1 MLLLVN
7 NLMDIQKY
15 EAGKTV
21 LQKTCFNFSAFIQ
34 EMYHSF
40 ESVAN
45 NREITFTLENELPDS
60 YRVCFDEAEIE
71 KIFFNLLSNAFKF
84 TPSEGHIT
92 LRVSTV
98 SQAECEL
105 LPNFPSQYNSILV
118 EGKYLFIEVIDT
130 GKGISD
136 QEAEKIFEPFY
147 RSQEDIHRQISG
159 TGIGLSLTRSII
171 LQHNG
176 CIWTVSSEEKGTH
189 FMFILPDTEEQE
201 VTISEEPVL
210 SKSAEISKKFNLLVE
225 ETENKNKQTIL
236 LVDDNQEVLQYL
248 EQQLSLDYVILKAF
262 NGKEALTIIEE
273 SFPHIVVSDVMMP
286 EMNGLELC
294 KRIKENQNYCHIPV
308 ILLTAKSM
316 VSQIEEG
323 LEAGADDYIVKPFQ
337 VSLLKA
343 RIRNI
348 LSLREKMKT
357 IYGESLSLKQLG
369 VEEPKENNDFL
380 KQYID
385 IVKANISNPE
395 LDVSVIYEALNM
407 SRTNF
412 YRKVKAVTG
421 LSPIELIK
429 NIRLEAGAKLLKES
443 DMNISEIA
451 QHVGFSSRSY
461 FARSFKAVYGMSPT
475 EYQETESQNSSK

>member
-1 MLLLVN
+1 
-7 NLMDIQKY
+7 
-15 EAGKTV
+15 
-21 LQKTCFNFSAFIQ
+21 
-34 EMYHSF
+34 MYHSF
-40 ESVAN
+40 ESVAG
-45 NREITFTLENELPDS
+45 NREIRFTLDNELPET
-60 YRVCFDEAEIE
+60 YQVCFDEAEIE

-84 TPSEGHIT
+84 TPSEGQVTI
-92 LRVSTV
+92 RVSTIT
-98 SQAECEL
+98 QAECEL
-105 LPNFPSQYNSILV
+105 LPHFPAQYSSILV
-118 EGKYLFIEVIDT
+118 EARYLFIEVADT
-130 GKGISD
+130 GKGFSE

-176 CIWTVSSEEKGTH
+176 CIWTESSEAEGTR
-189 FMFILPDTEEQE
+189 FLFLLPDTEKQE
-201 VTISEEPVL
+201 EGQDESPVL
-210 SKSAEISKKFNLLVE
+210 SKSAEISKKFDLLVE
-225 ETENKNKQTIL
+225 ETRNKNKQTIL
-236 LVDDNQEVLQYL
+236 LADDNQEVLQYL
-248 EQQLSLDYVILKAF
+248 EQQLCLDYVVVKAF
-262 NGKEALTIIEE
+262 NGKEALAMIEE
-273 SFPHIVVSDVMMP
+273 SYPHIVISDVMMP

-316 VSQIEEG
+316 ISQIEEG
-323 LEAGADDYIVKPFQ
+323 LDAGADDYIVKPFQ
-337 VSLLKA
+337 ISLLKA

-357 IYGESLSLKQLG
+357 MYGETLSLKQFG
-369 VEEPKENNDFL
+369 VEEPKEHDDFL
-380 KQYID
+380 ARYIE

-395 LDVSVIYEALNM
+395 LDVSVIYEALGM

-412 YRKVKAVTG
+412 YRKVKTVTG

-443 DMNISEIA
+443 DMNVSEIA
-451 QHVGFSSRSY
+451 QHIGFSSRSY

-475 EYQETESQNSSK
+475 EYQETESQN